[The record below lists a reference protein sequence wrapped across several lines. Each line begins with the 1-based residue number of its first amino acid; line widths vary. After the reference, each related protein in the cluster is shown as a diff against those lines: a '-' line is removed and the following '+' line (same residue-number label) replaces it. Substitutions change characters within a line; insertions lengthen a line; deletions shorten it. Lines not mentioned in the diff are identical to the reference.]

1 MSDMA
6 KASNPVP
13 PGFQTVTAH
22 LTVPG
27 AAEYIE
33 FLKKAFSAVEI
44 SRAPGPGGKLMHA
57 EVRIGDSIVMLN
69 DDFPEFG
76 LPPLAKGRLPVT
88 LHIYLPDVDS
98 AWAQAT
104 AAGCQ
109 VTMPL
114 DDQFWGDRYGQVT
127 DPYGFTWSLA
137 THKEDLTDAEK
148 QERQMK
154 MLGSPG

>member
-1 MSDMA
+1 MA

-13 PGFQTVTAH
+13 PGFQTVTPH
-22 LTVPG
+22 LTIRG
-27 AAEYIE
+27 AADYID
-33 FLKKAFSAVEI
+33 FLKRAFSAVEI

-57 EVRIGDSIVMLN
+57 EVRIGNAIVMLN

-76 LPPLAKGRLPVT
+76 LPPLAQGRLPVA
-88 LHIYLPDVDS
+88 LHVYVPDVDS
-98 AWAQAT
+98 LWAQAT

-127 DPYGFTWSLA
+127 DPSGFTWSLA
-137 THKEDLTDAEK
+137 THKEDLTTAEM
-148 QERQMK
+148 QERLTK
-154 MLGSPG
+154 MFGSHA